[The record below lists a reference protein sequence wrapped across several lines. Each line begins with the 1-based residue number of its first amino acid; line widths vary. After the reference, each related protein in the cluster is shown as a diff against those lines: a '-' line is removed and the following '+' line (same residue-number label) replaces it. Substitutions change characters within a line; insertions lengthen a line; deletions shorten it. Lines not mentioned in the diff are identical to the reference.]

1 MNPETLNLIRFI
13 RVFALSTIGLF
24 PVLLIADIDAGPNRF
39 AFTNVMVIDS
49 GNGVRVDQTVYVEG
63 QTIVSVGDGDLP
75 PGVDEIDARDKYLI
89 PGLWD
94 VHVHLTFFS
103 GFDNILDL
111 FLANGVTSVR
121 DTGGGISALAPL
133 IDMSETDPTSFP
145 RIYASGPLL
154 DGELD
159 VYSGSDPMHPPIG
172 ISIRDE
178 SMARNAVSDLHEWG
192 AAFFKAYEM
201 LYPEAYYGILR
212 QAKAYNKPVTG
223 HVPLSMDAVE
233 VAESGIS
240 SLEHLRNLELS
251 CSSEWESLLRER
263 QEILRRSIDGE
274 GHQVRSKIHRKQRE
288 VAHDTYSAERCE
300 EVVHS
305 LKENGVFQ
313 VPTLA
318 LNLAPTRRYFS
329 RAEWQGIY
337 SVLPVAIRDLFDQFT
352 EQALKLEPSELDRQH
367 EQWIRRAMA
376 LLVGADVPIMAGT
389 DSPIY
394 LLTPGF
400 SLHEELAV
408 LVEFG
413 LTPMQALASA
423 TSTPARYFGLEGKVG
438 TIGPGKTADLV
449 LLDENPLLDIRNV
462 GEIRAVVRAGK
473 LYNRAA
479 LDEMLAS
486 GK

>member
-1 MNPETLNLIRFI
+1 MMAP
-13 RVFALSTIGLF
+13 RVLVLFAIGLF
-24 PVLLIADIDAGPNRF
+24 FSSAFADTSVAPNRF
-39 AFTNVMVIDS
+39 AFTNVTVIDS
-49 GNGVRVDQTVYVEG
+49 ENGVRTDQTVFVEG
-63 QTIVSVGDGDLP
+63 QVIALMGDIDLP
-75 PGVDEIDARDKYLI
+75 TDVFKIDARGKYLI

-94 VHVHLTFFS
+94 AHVHLTYIP

-121 DTGGGISALAPL
+121 DTGGQRSALEPFVDIA
-133 IDMSETDPTSFP
+133 EKEPTSYP
-145 RIYASGPLL
+145 QIYVSGPLL
-154 DGELD
+154 DGSLN
-159 VYSGSDPMHPPIG
+159 VYSGSDPAHPSMG
-172 ISIRDE
+172 IPLHDE
-178 SMARNAVSDLHEWG
+178 AAARAAVRNLHEWG
-192 AAFFKAYEM
+192 ADFFKVYEM
-201 LYPEAYYGILR
+201 LDPEAYYGIVR
-212 QAKAYNKPVTG
+212 QAAVYNKPVTG
-223 HVPLSMDAVE
+223 HVPLSMDAVA
-233 VAESGIS
+233 VAESGIN

-251 CSSEWESLLRER
+251 CSSDWEFLLEER
-263 QEILRRSIDGE
+263 QAILALDEERQ
-274 GHQVRSKIHRKQRE
+274 GHHVRSAIHREQRE
-288 VAHDTYSAERCE
+288 LAHSTYSAQRCE
-300 EVVHS
+300 KVVKS
-305 LKENGVFQ
+305 LKDNSVFQ

-318 LNLAPTRRYFS
+318 LNLAPTRRHFA
-329 RAEWQGIY
+329 RAEWQRNY
-337 SVLPVAIRDLFDQFT
+337 SVLPVALRDLFHQFT
-352 EQALKLEPSELDRQH
+352 EQALKLEPSELDRQNERWMH
-367 EQWIRRAMA
+367 RAMA
-376 LLVGADVPIMAGT
+376 LLVQAEVPIMAGT

-423 TSTPARYFGLEGKVG
+423 TSTPARYFGVEGKVG